1 MFTIGLTGD
10 IATGKSTVSRML
22 GERGALVIDSDALTR
37 ELMQPG
43 TPTYRAVVAC
53 FGDGILC
60 PDGRLNRA
68 ALGQI
73 VFSEPA
79 RLRELESLVH
89 PAVAALRE
97 AKLRASDAEVAVI
110 EAVKLVEAGQHE
122 GVDELWVVTSTR
134 EVQLR
139 RLLHDR
145 GLSLE
150 DAERRLAAQPPTAAK
165 LKLAAVVLQN
175 NGTLAQLRAE
185 VERQWR
191 RLTE

>member
-10 IATGKSTVSRML
+10 IATGKSTVSRRL
-22 GERGALVIDSDALTR
+22 EEHGALVIDSDALTR

-43 TPTYRAVVAC
+43 TPTYRAVVAS

-60 PDGRLNRA
+60 PDGTVNRS

-73 VFSEPA
+73 VFSEPG

-97 AKLRASDAEVAVI
+97 AKLRASDAEGAVI
-110 EAVKLVEAGQHE
+110 DAVKRVAAGQHE
-122 GVDELWVVTSTR
+122 GVDELWVGTSTR
-134 EVQLR
+134 EVQRR

-150 DAERRLAAQPPTAAK
+150 DAERLLAAQPPTAEK
-165 LKLAAVVLQN
+165 LELADVVIEN
-175 NGTLAQLRAE
+175 NGALAQLRAE
-185 VERQWR
+185 VDRQWR
-191 RLTE
+191 RLTT